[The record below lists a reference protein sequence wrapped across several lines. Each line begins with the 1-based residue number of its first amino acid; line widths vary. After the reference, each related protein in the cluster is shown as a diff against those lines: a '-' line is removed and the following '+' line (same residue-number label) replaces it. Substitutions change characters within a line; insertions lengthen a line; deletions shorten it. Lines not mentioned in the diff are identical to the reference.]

1 MSGTLS
7 TIINAIETVVVTA
20 GFVKSSEVFDF
31 DVVPASIIH
40 KAFRIE
46 SKILR
51 NEYNIGSQANPVE
64 EITIWVAYKTYR
76 DLLAAWKT
84 SLDDRETI
92 ESAVV
97 NSAAILA
104 LASDPILMM
113 NGEASTQKY
122 LEDIL
127 VSKLVFTADY
137 LRDI

>member
-64 EITIWVAYKTYR
+64 EITIWIAYKTYR

-84 SLDDRETI
+84 ALDDRETI
-92 ESAVV
+92 ESAVI